1 MDGML
6 EQRKQEMLA
15 ECRVNEAAL
24 AEVPDRLAAFVE
36 PFVQSLSNAE
46 RRHARD
52 YVCGLASDLERK
64 NVESIAYYHE
74 QDRQALQRFV
84 GSLPWDHRPL
94 LAQLGREVGQRLGEA
109 DGVIILD
116 PSAFTKKGKA
126 SVGVQRQWNGRLGKN
141 DNCQVGVYLA
151 YASRSGAALTNV
163 RLYLPKS
170 WTDHKTRCR
179 TAGVPREVEFQTKL
193 EQARAML
200 AEQSGDL
207 PHTWVVG
214 DDEFGRSTQFRR
226 DLRADREQYLLAVPS
241 NTLVRDLGMTA
252 GGTEQPAQKR
262 GPFQRVD
269 RWAQALPAEAW
280 TTIDVR
286 DGAKGPVLMDVVV
299 TRVLAITERKQE
311 DAEETLVVTRRREQD
326 RIVIDYW
333 LSSAPV
339 DTPRAE
345 FARVANRRQF
355 VEQCLQFAKGQ
366 AGLADYEVRSWP
378 GWHHHQTLSL
388 LAAWFLTL
396 ETLGG
401 KKVHSGTNRPS
412 ASHRDCQSARPT
424 PRPLRLRPHRQPL
437 PTATGTQRTRALL
450 SPQKTQPTTTAS
462 SYATEVE

>member
-15 ECRVNEAAL
+15 ECQVDEAGLAGVADRV
-24 AEVPDRLAAFVE
+24 AAFVV

-46 RRHARD
+46 RGHAQD
-52 YVCGLASDLERK
+52 YVRGLASDLERK

-84 GSLPWDHRPL
+84 GALPWNHGPL
-94 LAQLGREVGQRLGEA
+94 LAELGRQVGQRLGEP

-151 YASRSGAALTNV
+151 YASRIGAALTNV

-179 TAGVPREVEFQTKL
+179 NAGVPREVEFQTKL

-200 AEQSGDL
+200 TEQGGDL

-214 DDEFGRSTQFRR
+214 DDDFGRSTQFRR
-226 DLRADREQYLLAVPS
+226 NLRADREQYLLAVPS
-241 NTLVRDLGMTA
+241 NTLVRNLEMTETGA
-252 GGTEQPAQKR
+252 EQLDPQR

-280 TTIDVR
+280 TSIDVR
-286 DGAKGPVLMDVVV
+286 DGAKGPVLMEVVV
-299 TRVLAITERKQE
+299 TRALAITERTQE
-311 DAEETLVVTRRREQD
+311 DAVETLVVTRRQEGD
-326 RIVIDYW
+326 RVVLDYW
-333 LSSAPV
+333 LSNAPGS
-339 DTPRAE
+339 TPRAE
-345 FARVANRRQF
+345 FARVANRRQAI
-355 VEQCLQFAKGQ
+355 EQCLQLAKGQ
-366 AGLADYEVRSWP
+366 AGLADYEVRTWQ
-378 GWHHHQTLSL
+378 GWHHHQALSL
-388 LAAWFLTL
+388 LAAWFLTV
-396 ETLGG
+396 ETLGE
-401 KKVHSGTNRPS
+401 KKERPS
-412 ASHRDCQSARPT
+412 DDGPATPHRDRQSAHPI
-424 PRPLRLRPHRQPL
+424 PRPLRCRTHRPRL
-437 PTATGTQRTRALL
+437 PTPTRAQRTRSLL
-450 SPQKTQPTTTAS
+450 PPQKTQPVTATS
-462 SYATEVE
+462 SCATKLD